1 MRVLKAPLKGED
13 IESLQVGEQV
23 FLEGIIYAARDAAH
37 RNMFEAILNGTG
49 LPLDLEGQIIYY
61 AGPSP
66 APPGKIIGS
75 AGPTTS
81 GRMDMYTPALLAKG
95 LKCMVGKGSRD
106 DIVIEAIKEHKAV
119 YLVTIGGA
127 GAYLAQRIVAVQ
139 TVAYEE
145 LGPEAILRLEVKD
158 FPCIVAI
165 DAAGNNIFK
174 DNFF

>member
-37 RNMFEAILNGTG
+37 RNMYEAILNGTG